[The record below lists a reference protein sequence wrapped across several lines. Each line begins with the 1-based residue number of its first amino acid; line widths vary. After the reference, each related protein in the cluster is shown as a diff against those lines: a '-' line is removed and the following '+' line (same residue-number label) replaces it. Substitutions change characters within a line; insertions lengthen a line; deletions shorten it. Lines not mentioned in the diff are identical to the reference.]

1 MTLFEASGT
10 LAQMKNSLDP
20 NKYTR
25 TASQTRPVDKSIV
38 AKLMAAE
45 WDRFTRDTAASGR
58 EFKVAAQ
65 SMPMGVVSSFQHW
78 DPYPISITSA
88 KGAYMTDVDGRQL
101 LDLSMGFGA
110 MLAGHLNPTVVA
122 ETQKA
127 LETGMLFVTPS
138 PISRD
143 AGERLCKRF
152 QIDQV
157 RFANSGTEATM
168 YAVRTAKA
176 FTGKDAIVKVEG
188 GYHGSSDSMTVSGK
202 PALSEAGSAA
212 EPNAVVQPGTSPGV
226 VFVIPFNDIPALEK
240 VFARDHASIACFI
253 VEPVLENLAIVL
265 PDDGYLER
273 VRELCD
279 QYGIILIFDEVKTG
293 LTAGP
298 NGAAVRLGVQP
309 DLITLA
315 KSIGGGMP
323 VAAFGGKK
331 KYMDAITDNRM
342 PHYGTFNGSPIVMA
356 GIRGVDMVATTEAL
370 AEAERL
376 NHNALDRITDLINEY
391 ELPAHTVGFGVK
403 GCITWSID
411 PVRNYRDYKATDFE
425 IAELSWLWSLNRG
438 IITPPGL
445 DEQWLISLAHTQTEI
460 DLLVEDFREL
470 AVALRS

>member
-10 LAQMKNSLDP
+10 LAQMKNSLNP

-212 EPNAVVQPGTSPGV
+212 EPNAVVQPGTCPGV